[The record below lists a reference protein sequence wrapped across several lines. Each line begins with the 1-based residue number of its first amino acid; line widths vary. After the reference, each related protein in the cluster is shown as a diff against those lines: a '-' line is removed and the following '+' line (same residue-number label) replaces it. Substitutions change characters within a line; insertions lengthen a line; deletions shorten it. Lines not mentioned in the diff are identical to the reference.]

1 MGVHAEPA
9 AVAAPWPYALAR
21 RALRL
26 CVQRRH
32 GLVLLA
38 LIGVLALS
46 SIPHTQPPRMHGLD
60 KLKHALEYFLVGLVF
75 LNLAT
80 RGFVRLAPGRV
91 LGAWLMLLALAVLDE
106 TYQRW
111 VPGRSFDWRDV
122 AASATGGLAAVAA
135 VLAWWLGRR
144 LGRRLRGRV
153 APATPTAADPRTP

>member
-1 MGVHAEPA
+1 MGVRAEPA

-38 LIGVLALS
+38 LIGVFALS
-46 SIPHTQPPRMHGLD
+46 SIPHIQPPRVHGLD
-60 KLKHALEYFLVGLVF
+60 KLKHAVEYFLVGLVF
-75 LNLAT
+75 LNVAT
-80 RGFVRLAPGRV
+80 RGFARLHAGRV
-91 LGAWLMLLALAVLDE
+91 LGAWLVLLALAVLDE
-106 TYQRW
+106 SYQRW

-135 VLAWWLGRR
+135 LLAWR
-144 LGRRLRGRV
+144 LGKLLRARL
-153 APATPTAADPRTP
+153 APAVPTAADPRTP